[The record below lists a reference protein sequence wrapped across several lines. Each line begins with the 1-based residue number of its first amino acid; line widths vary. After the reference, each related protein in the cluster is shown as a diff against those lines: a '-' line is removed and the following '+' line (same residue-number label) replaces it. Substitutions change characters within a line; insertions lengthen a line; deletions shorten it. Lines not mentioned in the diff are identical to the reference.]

1 MSIALPYIPNLTLGG
16 IVDPSTMRTLLA
28 MSEATGKI
36 DIAHDHLNSQ
46 ISMKRSLEMTAQE
59 LENLNIETETLT
71 QKMKDVDKNID
82 LAASNYAKV
91 RIEQE
96 AVLQPL
102 RASTATVNANY
113 ESPVNWIRS
122 ELKTMELGADSIK
135 LNVQY
140 FGFDRNGQSVDNQLN
155 SIRSFV
161 ALSGRVF
168 GIKAS
173 SELATSA
180 VNQVNS
186 QLQTHDIEGTLIITA
201 TCTHRDVAMF
211 APLVLDVDKAV
222 RVWNLM
228 HPDAKDRI
236 VTDDWSMSEALS
248 EEGTE
253 EEKAIH
259 IVSGAAFGS
268 SFVGMVHILRKES
281 TQSNQSTADSS
292 SSMQL
297 QAGLEGGALI
307 SSIQGGFGVDRSTL
321 DEIRRLFSRTEI
333 DSHVTLITAGLIPTI
348 SSNEISTSIKAFT
361 NFDPSAMM
369 GELTAL
375 QTETDTSQHNL
386 RTAADAAMM
395 GGQLVS
401 MKKATIKSVM
411 GSVSDI
417 DIQKN
422 KVINVNSMITAF
434 ENYITKAT
442 EKKSSGSLLN
452 TGSLPVQYFI
462 KPITKSQLIHMW
474 VNKYY
479 PGQFLEIQGDDSQAK
494 TKATK

>member
-1 MSIALPYIPNLTLGG
+1 MSIALPYIPNLTLGA

-36 DIAHDHLNSQ
+36 DTAHDHLNSQ
-46 ISMKRSLEMTAQE
+46 IAMKRSLEMTAQE
-59 LENLNIETETLT
+59 LENLNIDTKDLTE
-71 QKMKDVDKNID
+71 KMKEVDKNID

-91 RIEQE
+91 RIDQE

-102 RASTATVNANY
+102 RASTAAVSANY

-122 ELKTMELGADSIK
+122 ELKTLELGSDSIK
-135 LNVQY
+135 LNIQY
-140 FGFDRNGQSVDNQLN
+140 FGFDRNAESIDNQLN

-168 GIKAS
+168 GIKTSTEMAS
-173 SELATSA
+173 SA

-228 HPDAKDRI
+228 HPEAKDRI
-236 VTDDWSMSEALS
+236 ITDDWSMSEALA

-259 IVSGAAFGS
+259 IISGAAFGS
-268 SFVGMVHILRKES
+268 SFVGMVHILRKEA
-281 TQSNQSTADSS
+281 TQSSQLTSDSAS
-292 SSMQL
+292 SGQL

-321 DEIRRLFSRTEI
+321 DDVRRLFSRTEI

-348 SSNEISTSIKAFT
+348 SSNQVKTSVKAFT
-361 NFDPSAMM
+361 DFDPSTMM
-369 GELTAL
+369 EELTAL
-375 QTETDTSQHNL
+375 QLATDTNHQNL
-386 RTAADAAMM
+386 RTAADAALL

-411 GSVSDI
+411 GSVSVI
-417 DIQKN
+417 DTQSN
-422 KVINVNSMITAF
+422 KIININSMITAF
-434 ENYITKAT
+434 ENYIDKASD
-442 EKKSSGSLLN
+442 KKTDGKQKN
-452 TGSLPVQYFI
+452 TGSLPVQYFV

-479 PGQFLEIQGDDSQAK
+479 PGQFLEIQGDDDRAK
-494 TKATK
+494 VSK